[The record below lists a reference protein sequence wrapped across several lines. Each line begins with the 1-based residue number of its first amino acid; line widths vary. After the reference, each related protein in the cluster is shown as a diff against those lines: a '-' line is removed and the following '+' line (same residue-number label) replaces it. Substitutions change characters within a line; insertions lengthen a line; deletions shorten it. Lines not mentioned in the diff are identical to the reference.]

1 MIRGIRILALL
12 LVCALVGAASA
23 SAQAPQAPVKV
34 NPPAAAKSKA
44 GAPAPSN
51 AGTGR
56 SVGKGKATAWTANS
70 ADDMDSVW
78 VEKLDLDGDG
88 NIDDTNLLWD
98 DEDKVMY
105 YSKDGTFTCGN
116 GGTGSGGMLVAV
128 YAAGNTYG
136 KPANSGWWV
145 TDLDKG
151 ECGAQAASLMGCKFD
166 GSGAYTA
173 CGLAV
178 IDAKTDD
185 ITLTTVSK

>member
-1 MIRGIRILALL
+1 MTRGIRILALL
-12 LVCALVGAASA
+12 LVCALLGAASI

-34 NPPAAAKSKA
+34 NPPVAAKSKA
-44 GAPAPSN
+44 GAPAPSS

-78 VEKLDLDGDG
+78 VEKLDIDGDG
-88 NIDDTNLLWD
+88 NIEDTNLLWD

-116 GGTGSGGMLVAV
+116 GGTGSGAILVAV
-128 YAAGNTYG
+128 YAAHNTYG
-136 KPANSGWWV
+136 RPANSGWWV
-145 TDLDKG
+145 TELDKG
-151 ECGAQAASLMGCKFD
+151 ECGAQAAGLMGCEFD